1 MRSTAMVRRL
11 HGHVQLN
18 QRMAAKSDHAL
29 LVSCTVLCC
38 CFLTARRPLPRPSVS
53 ARWAAW
59 AST

>member
-1 MRSTAMVRRL
+1 MRWTALGRRL

-18 QRMAAKSDHAL
+18 QRMAAMSDPVLFPTLCFAAAPL
-29 LVSCTVLCC
+29 L
-38 CFLTARRPLPRPSVS
+38 ALPRPSAS